1 MKLKFLD
8 LQNCYRLIPP
18 IGGLPLF
25 VRLDECLQGM
35 NDQVG
40 ILRGAIDALVR
51 QNQISTKLV
60 GSARFK
66 ASPLE
71 IAQGVNVEERTIHT
85 QAVTRPFPGP
95 AQLHIVVGYQNGMT
109 HKKIV
114 PLQYLLKGWGDAT
127 RGHQCYVHTISENV
141 PEGGS
146 VRDLVALN
154 LRNSGNYYYVGI
166 TGRNWLLRLDEHIS
180 EMRKGNPRPFYRA
193 WRERYGQGGMLFTS
207 ALREVN
213 LTYQDAMDWEEA
225 AVDKIAGDEYG
236 LNMIPGGFKGLRH
249 LHEYR
254 IIENTDISL
263 EERDVAIAEY
273 CRQNPRKG
281 IPNLILAALWKDD
294 EFYLR
299 VIAAREKT
307 LSPDQVRSIRQLDRQ
322 GKSLS
327 EIANETGALN
337 EQQVRNVIS
346 GRTYKRVR

>member
-51 QNQISTKLV
+51 QNQNSTKLV

-114 PLQYLLKGWGDAT
+114 PLQYLLKGWGDAS
-127 RGHQCYVHTISENV
+127 RGHQCYIHAISENV

-146 VRDLVALN
+146 VRDLVAFN

-166 TGRNWLLRLDEHIS
+166 TGRNWLLRLS
-180 EMRKGNPRPFYRA
+180 
-193 WRERYGQGGMLFTS
+193 S
-207 ALREVN
+207 AMYV
-213 LTYQDAMDWEEA
+213 
-225 AVDKIAGDEYG
+225 
-236 LNMIPGGFKGLRH
+236 
-249 LHEYR
+249 
-254 IIENTDISL
+254 
-263 EERDVAIAEY
+263 
-273 CRQNPRKG
+273 
-281 IPNLILAALWKDD
+281 
-294 EFYLR
+294 
-299 VIAAREKT
+299 
-307 LSPDQVRSIRQLDRQ
+307 
-322 GKSLS
+322 
-327 EIANETGALN
+327 
-337 EQQVRNVIS
+337 
-346 GRTYKRVR
+346 